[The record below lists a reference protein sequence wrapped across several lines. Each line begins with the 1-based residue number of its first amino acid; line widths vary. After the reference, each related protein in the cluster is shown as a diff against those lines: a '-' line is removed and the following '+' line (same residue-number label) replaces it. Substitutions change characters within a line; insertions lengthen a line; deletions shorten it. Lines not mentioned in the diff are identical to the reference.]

1 MAEPKKAKDNDKEK
15 KKGSKT
21 KILIIV
27 LIFFVIVGASFA
39 VYTLFFSKKTT
50 STSAKTSITQN
61 VISANTYSLDECLV
75 NLTDAGGK
83 NYLKVT
89 VFVGYESSKVAAELE
104 TKKPIIRDVVINILR
119 SKSSADFSSNK
130 AEKIKTQ
137 ILNKINPLLTKGKI
151 DNVYFD
157 DILVQ

>member
-1 MAEPKKAKDNDKEK
+1 MAEPKKEK
-15 KKGSKT
+15 KKGVST

-27 LIFFVIVGASFA
+27 LTFFVILGASFTA
-39 VYTLFFSKKTT
+39 YTLFFNKKTA
-50 STSAKTSITQN
+50 STTASKTPIAQN
-61 VISANTYSLDECLV
+61 VTSANTYSLDECLV

-89 VFVGYESSKVAAELE
+89 VFVGYEGSKLAAELE

-119 SKSSADFSSNK
+119 SKSSSDFSSSK

-137 ILNKINPLLTKGKI
+137 ILNKVNPLLTKGQL
-151 DNVYFD
+151 DNIYFD